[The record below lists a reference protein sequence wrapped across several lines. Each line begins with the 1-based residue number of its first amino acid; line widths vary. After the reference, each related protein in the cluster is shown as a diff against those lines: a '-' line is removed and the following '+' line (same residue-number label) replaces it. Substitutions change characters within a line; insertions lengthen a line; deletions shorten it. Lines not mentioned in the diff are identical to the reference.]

1 MTKETK
7 KALAKQLDKLIPFD
21 KVIPGVAGKFAE
33 LWDHIGFEW
42 MLTGFEKFVY
52 TKLSTETQELTDDL
66 LVAVAQKDLQAFE
79 AAAANFVNSQIDIPK
94 VSEAAE
100 AKFFAGCFALLVDLI
115 KENTGPVFETKDGG
129 ETPPEEPP
137 KPGDK

>member
-7 KALAKQLDKLIPFD
+7 KQLAKQLDKLIPFD
-21 KVIPGVAGKFAE
+21 KVIPGMAGKFAE

-42 MLTGFEKFVY
+42 MLSGFEQFVY
-52 TKLSTETQELTDDL
+52 TKLSPETQQLTDDL
-66 LVAVAQKDLQAFE
+66 LVAIAQKDLKAFE
-79 AAAANFVNSQIDIPK
+79 AAATALTNSKLDIPK

-129 ETPPEEPP
+129 DPGEGP
-137 KPGDK
+137 KDPDPDK